1 MSDDHAMDAAS
12 AGEELSVGKY
22 RCKPSEVVILT
33 VPVGLP
39 NAKKRAGTAMVP
51 APTSRFPHSY
61 FFARRNAF
69 LKTLSISPRATIASF
84 HTSGK
89 QSSA

>member
-12 AGEELSVGKY
+12 AGEELSVEKY

-39 NAKKRAGTAMVP
+39 NAKKERGPRWSPLQHLGFPTLTSSPAAMR
-51 APTSRFPHSY
+51 S
-61 FFARRNAF
+61 
-69 LKTLSISPRATIASF
+69 
-84 HTSGK
+84 
-89 QSSA
+89 